1 MVSNLEK
8 YKNDLSWKKGGINL
22 AFRTKW
28 LGLWQPDNKSEYKRS
43 AVLSVEIFN
52 SIPDTFRIVVKKNK
66 SYKKGTKRPVMQFA
80 FADTDSESV
89 SSMISS
95 KDLCFMVADD
105 EVDDLKDLLTE
116 FEEAKEKVEELEDI
130 IDDLEYQISKLK
142 SENEALRDKLYFT
155 YGDVDN

>member
-1 MVSNLEK
+1 
-8 YKNDLSWKKGGINL
+8 
-22 AFRTKW
+22 
-28 LGLWQPDNKSEYKRS
+28 
-43 AVLSVEIFN
+43 
-52 SIPDTFRIVVKKNK
+52 
-66 SYKKGTKRPVMQFA
+66 MQFA

-89 SSMISS
+89 SNMISS
-95 KDLCFMVADD
+95 KDLCFMVGDD